1 MSIPPARRAGEA
13 VTGAFPGYDDLT
25 LLRQHHP
32 AWRLLAAAHAPLVL
46 TLLHTAFI
54 APNRRTLSRQTL
66 IAALDDLLFELRQRE
81 GEDAFPKAAAHYLD
95 DWAGDDKGWLRK
107 YYPEGSDEPHYDLTP
122 AAVQALEWVEG
133 LQRREFVGT
142 ESRLLL
148 VFELLRQM
156 AQGSETD
163 PEARIAELE
172 RRRAEIEAEIERIR
186 GGELELMDPTRLRDR
201 FLQMQDTAR
210 RLLADFRAVEQNF
223 RDLDRRVRERIATWE
238 GGKGELLEEVFG
250 HTDAIADS
258 DEGRSFRAFW
268 DFLMDPR
275 RQEEFTGLLEK
286 ILNLEPIRQ
295 LHPDPRL
302 SRIHYDWL
310 EAGEV
315 TQRTVARLSQQLRRW
330 LDDQTWLENRRIMA
344 LLRDIEQ
351 HAIAVR
357 DRPPQGEFMTVDAAA
372 PAIELVME
380 RPLFQPAGRVWIEDR
395 VVVEGEAGELD
406 EALFAQRFVDREALS
421 AHIRRLLQAHPQ
433 ISLARVLAARPL
445 EEGLAELLTYLDL
458 AEDDPRAVVDE
469 ARREII
475 EWTGDDGVVRRAR
488 VPLILYCR

>member
-1 MSIPPARRAGEA
+1 MSPDFSR
-13 VTGAFPGYDDLT
+13 FPDYHDLV
-25 LLRQHHP
+25 LLRQQHP

-46 TLLHTAFI
+46 TLLHAVFI
-54 APNRRTLSRQTL
+54 APNRRALPRQQL
-66 IAALDDLLFELRQRE
+66 IAILDDLLFDLRQQE
-81 GEDAFPKAAAHYLD
+81 GGDAFPKPAAAYLD

-107 YYPEGSDEPHYDLTP
+107 YYPEDSDEPHYDLTP
-122 AAVQALEWVEG
+122 AAVQALEWVTG

-156 AQGSETD
+156 AEGSETD

-172 RRRAEIEAEIERIR
+172 RRRGEIDAEIARIR

-238 GGKGELLEEVFG
+238 GGKGELLAEVFG

-275 RQEEFTGLLEK
+275 RQEELTGLLEK
-286 ILNLEPIRQ
+286 ILALEPVRQ
-295 LHPDPRL
+295 LRPDPRL
-302 SRIHYDWL
+302 RRIHYDWL
-310 EAGEV
+310 EAGEA

-357 DRPPQGEFMTVDAAA
+357 DRLPPGDFMTVDATA

-380 RPLFQPAGRVWIEDR
+380 RPLFQPSARIRIEDR
-395 VVVEGEAGELD
+395 VVVEGEAKTLD
-406 EALFAQRFVDREALS
+406 EALFKQRFVDREAL
-421 AHIRRLLQAHPQ
+421 ADHIRHLLRSQPQ
-433 ISLARVLAARPL
+433 VSLARVVAARPL
-445 EEGLAELLTYLDL
+445 AEGLAELLTYLEL
-458 AEDDPRAVVDE
+458 AEADPRAVVDD
-469 ARREII
+469 ARSETI
-475 EWTGDDGVVRRAR
+475 EWTGSDGVVRRAR